1 MLSSS
6 QTHLKPSSNHGVCE
20 AILTLVL
27 GLTLGT
33 DCRYLGASLGK
44 RRHCAGL
51 LAKPTPRG
59 QGSPA
64 GAPSRSI
71 FPGLAARLAAF
82 IFISIREIRC
92 GCTH

>member
-6 QTHLKPSSNHGVCE
+6 LPSSNLSVCE
-20 AILTLVL
+20 AVLTFVL
-27 GLTLGT
+27 GLILGR
-33 DCRYLGASLGK
+33 DCSYLGASLGK
-44 RRHCAGL
+44 RRRRAGL
-51 LAKPTPRG
+51 LAKPTPPG